1 MAVQP
6 FRISVSDDVLDDM
19 RRRIANT
26 RWPDEIPNS
35 DWDYGSNMA
44 YVRELADYW
53 ANGFDWRAQ
62 EAALNEFAHFRA
74 DVNGMGVHF
83 IHERGKGP
91 NPIPIVLTH
100 GWPSTFFEM
109 YKIIGP
115 LADPAAYGGDP
126 ADAFDVVVPSMP
138 SYGFSDRTTERG
150 WSFSRVGDLW
160 TALMTDTLG
169 YDKFAAHGG
178 DWGAGVTARLG
189 YAHADKLIGIHVTAA
204 SGMPYLGEGS
214 PPLTAAEQAFIDAR
228 AHWREYEGAYGHI
241 QGTKPQTL
249 SYGLMDSPVGLAA
262 WIVEK
267 FRAWSDC
274 DGDVESVYTKDELL
288 TNITIYWATQTIS
301 SSVRIYYESQRDPLN
316 LAQGEIIAAPTA
328 VTVFP
333 KDISYPPREWAER
346 MFNLQQ
352 WTEMPD
358 GGHFAALEKPT
369 QLVDNIRAFFRAFR

>member
-6 FRISVSDDVLDDM
+6 FRISVPDDVLDDM

-44 YVRELADYW
+44 YVRQLADYW
-53 ANGFDWRAQ
+53 ANEFDWRAQ
-62 EAALNEFAHFRA
+62 EAMLNEFTHFRA

-109 YKIIGP
+109 HKIIRP
-115 LADPAAYGGDP
+115 LTDPAAHGGDP
-126 ADAFDVVVPSMP
+126 ADAFDVIVPSMP

-160 TALMTDTLG
+160 TTLMTDTLG

-214 PPLTAAEQAFIDAR
+214 PPLTDAEKSFLVAR
-228 AHWREYEGAYGHI
+228 SHWREYEGAYGHI

-249 SYGLMDSPVGLAA
+249 SYGLTDSPVGLAA

-358 GGHFAALEKPT
+358 GGHFAALEKPA
-369 QLVDNIRAFFRAFR
+369 QLVDNIRAFFRTLR

>member
-6 FRISVSDDVLDDM
+6 FRISVPDDALDDM
-19 RRRIANT
+19 RQRIANT

-53 ANGFDWRAQ
+53 ANEFDWRAQ
-62 EAALNEFAHFRA
+62 EALLNEFAHFRA

-91 NPIPIVLTH
+91 NPMPIVLTH

-115 LADPAAYGGDP
+115 LADPESHGGDP

-138 SYGFSDRTTERG
+138 SYGFSDRATERG

-160 TALMTDTLG
+160 TTLMTDTLG

-214 PPLTAAEQAFIDAR
+214 PPLTAAEQAFLDAR
-228 AHWREYEGAYGHI
+228 SHWREYEGAYGHI

-274 DGDVESVYTKDELL
+274 NGDVESVYTKDELL

-358 GGHFAALEKPT
+358 GGHFAALEKPA
-369 QLVDNIRAFFRAFR
+369 QLVDNIRAFFRSLR

>member
-53 ANGFDWRAQ
+53 ADGFDWRAQ
-62 EAALNEFAHFRA
+62 EAMLNEFSHFRA

-91 NPIPIVLTH
+91 NPVPIVLTH

-115 LADPAAYGGDP
+115 LTDPEAYGGDP

-169 YDKFAAHGG
+169 YGKFAAHGG

-189 YAHADKLIGIHVTAA
+189 YAHADKLIGIHVTSA

-214 PPLTAAEQAFIDAR
+214 APLTAAEQAFIDSR

-358 GGHFAALEKPT
+358 GGHFAALEKPA
-369 QLVDNIRAFFRAFR
+369 QLVDNIRAFFRALR

>member
-1 MAVQP
+1 MSIQP
-6 FRISVSDDVLDDM
+6 FTINIPDDVLDDM
-19 RRRIANT
+19 RSRIANT

-35 DWDYGSNMA
+35 DWDYGTNMA
-44 YVRELADYW
+44 YVRELTDYW
-53 ANGFDWRAQ
+53 ANDFDWRAQ
-62 EAALNEFAHFRA
+62 EAMLNEFAHYRA
-74 DVNGMGVHF
+74 DVNGMGIHF

-91 NPIPIVLTH
+91 NPIPIVITH

-109 YKIIGP
+109 YKIIP
-115 LADPAAYGGDP
+115 LLTDPAAHGGDA
-126 ADAFDVVVPSMP
+126 ADSFDVVVPSMP

-160 TALMTDTLG
+160 TTLMQDTLG
-169 YDKFAAHGG
+169 YGKFAAHGG

-189 YAHADKLIGIHVTAA
+189 YAHADKLIGIHVTSA

-214 PPLTAAEQAFIDAR
+214 APLTDAEQEFVAAR

-274 DGDVESVYTKDELL
+274 NGDVESVYTKDELL

-316 LAQGEIIAAPTA
+316 LEQGEIISAPTA

-333 KDISYPPREWAER
+333 KDISTPPREWAER

-352 WTEMPD
+352 WTEMSD
-358 GGHFAALEKPT
+358 GGHFAALEKPQ
-369 QLVDNIRAFFRAFR
+369 QLVENIRNFYRPLR